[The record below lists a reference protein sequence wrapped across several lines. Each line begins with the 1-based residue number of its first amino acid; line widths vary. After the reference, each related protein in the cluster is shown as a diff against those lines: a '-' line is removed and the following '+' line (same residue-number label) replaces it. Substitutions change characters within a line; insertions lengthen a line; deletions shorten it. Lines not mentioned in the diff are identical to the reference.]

1 MDSDALRML
10 PRWEQQKSINTE
22 PIRTVPPGLLL
33 RQVEPSSYPK
43 LVITYPSLLV
53 IDADEERAQRLA
65 RILTLANYH
74 PMVEPTPANAF
85 KRVLD
90 QPMAIQAILLGTV
103 SKQYRFILQR
113 ILQQLTYQQELK
125 LPVVSLPV
133 LIPTTLPLYADAQLS
148 PFHVASQSCAR
159 LLDSIWNIVPFTR
172 SDLKMNKG
180 SMVSKLLPAYGIQPR
195 VAQRLL
201 LRNSHFRQML
211 QSAYDLMSIEQWEML
226 ISDVGLAQYR
236 RQTDWP
242 PIDDTYA
249 IPAEYLSCL
258 NQAVA
263 FSQPE
268 HPIEQLRRWGNNAT
282 QVSLLEVDAPSP
294 RIRRIFNFASPVQM
308 IRSTL
313 KAYTRE
319 IDEIR
324 GEPLH
329 DWIALPNG
337 NYWLVHYSNL
347 YAYGR
352 VAHQQ
357 SQPMCH
363 VWLASIEA
371 ILRRFQLDTA
381 WKVVE
386 LECSCQTQTGHCL
399 FGFQQV

>member
-1 MDSDALRML
+1 MDSDSLRMPPL
-10 PRWEQQKSINTE
+10 WEQQKNINTE
-22 PIRTVPPGLLL
+22 PIRSVSSALLSP
-33 RQVEPSSYPK
+33 QKDAASYPK
-43 LVITYPSLLV
+43 LAITYPSLLI

-65 RILTLANYH
+65 RILTLANFH
-74 PMVEPTPANAF
+74 PLVEPTPANAF

-90 QPMAIQAILLGTV
+90 QPMAIHAILLGAI
-103 SKQYRFILQR
+103 SNQYRFFLQR
-113 ILQQLTYQQELK
+113 ILQQLTYKQELN
-125 LPVVSLPV
+125 LPVVSLPIH
-133 LIPTTLPLYADAQLS
+133 IPNDIPLYADAHAS
-148 PFHVASQSCAR
+148 PFHVVSQSSMR
-159 LLDSIWNIVPFTR
+159 LLESIWNIVPFTR
-172 SDLKMNKG
+172 SDLKMNQG
-180 SMVSKLLPAYGIQPR
+180 SMVNKLLPAYGIQPR
-195 VAQRLL
+195 VARKLL
-201 LRNSHFRQML
+201 SRNSHFRQML
-211 QSAYDLMSIEQWEML
+211 QAAYDLMSIEQWEML

-242 PIDDTYA
+242 PLDDAYA
-249 IPAEYLSCL
+249 IPVEYLSCL

-268 HPIEQLRRWGNNAT
+268 HPIEQLRRWGTNAM
-282 QVSLLEVDAPSP
+282 QHSLEDNVPIP
-294 RIRRIFNFASPVQM
+294 RMRRMFHFASPTQL
-308 IRSTL
+308 IQNTL
-313 KAYTRE
+313 KAFTKE
-319 IDEIR
+319 MDAIR

-352 VAHQQ
+352 IARQH

-371 ILRRFQLDTA
+371 TLRMVHLDTT

>member
-1 MDSDALRML
+1 MNRDTLRML
-10 PRWEQQKSINTE
+10 PEGEQQKNINTE
-22 PIRTVPPGLLL
+22 PIRTVSPALLM
-33 RQVEPSSYPK
+33 RQPEPSSYPK
-43 LVITYPSLLV
+43 LAITYPSLLI
-53 IDADEERAQRLA
+53 IDANEERAQRLA
-65 RILTLANYH
+65 RILTLANFH
-74 PMVEPTPANAF
+74 PLVEPTPAHAF

-90 QPMAIQAILLGTV
+90 QPMAIHAILLGSV
-103 SKQYRFILQR
+103 SNQYRFFLQR
-113 ILQQLTYQQELK
+113 ILQQLTYKQELN

-133 LIPTTLPLYADAQLS
+133 HIPNKIPLYADAQAS
-148 PFHVASQSCAR
+148 TFHVTSQPSMR

-180 SMVSKLLPAYGIQPR
+180 AMVSKQLPAYGIQPR
-195 VAQRLL
+195 VARKLL
-201 LRNSHFRQML
+201 SRNSHFRQML
-211 QSAYDLMSIEQWEML
+211 QAAYDLMSIEQWEML

-242 PIDDTYA
+242 PIDDAYA

-282 QVSLLEVDAPSP
+282 QVSLEENVPIP
-294 RIRRIFNFASPVQM
+294 RMRRMFNFASPAQM

-313 KAYTRE
+313 KAYTQE
-319 IDEIR
+319 MDAIR

-352 VAHQQ
+352 VARQQ

-363 VWLASIEA
+363 AWLASIEA
-371 ILRRFQLDTA
+371 TLRMVHLDTT

-386 LECSCQTQTGHCL
+386 LECSCQTHTGHCL

>member
-1 MDSDALRML
+1 MDSEALHML
-10 PRWEQQKSINTE
+10 PLWEQQKSINTE
-22 PIRTVPPGLLL
+22 PIRTVPPGPPL
-33 RQVEPSSYPK
+33 RQTEQALYPK
-43 LVITYPSLLV
+43 LAVTYPSLLV
-53 IDADEERAQRLA
+53 IDADEERAQRLV

-74 PMVEPTPANAF
+74 PLVEPTPAHAF

-90 QPMAIQAILLGTV
+90 QPLAIQAVLLGTV
-103 SKQYRFILQR
+103 SNQHRFFLQR
-113 ILQQLTYQQELK
+113 ILQQLAYKQGLNV
-125 LPVVSLPV
+125 PVVSLPAY
-133 LIPTTLPLYADAQLS
+133 IPDKIPLYADAQLS
-148 PFHVASQSCAR
+148 TFHVASQSCLR

-180 SMVSKLLPAYGIQPR
+180 AMVSKLLPAYGIQPR
-195 VAQRLL
+195 VAQKLL
-201 LRNSHFRQML
+201 SRNSHFRQML
-211 QSAYDLMSIEQWEML
+211 QAAYDLMSIDQWEML

-242 PIDDTYA
+242 PIDDAYA
-249 IPAEYLSCL
+249 VPAEYLSCL

-268 HPIEQLRRWGNNAT
+268 HPIEQLRRWSSNAT
-282 QVSLLEVDAPSP
+282 QASLEENTSSP
-294 RIRRIFNFASPVQM
+294 MMRRMFNFASPIQM
-308 IRSTL
+308 MRGTL

-319 IDEIR
+319 MDEIR

-347 YAYGR
+347 YTYGR
-352 VAHQQ
+352 AARQR

-371 ILRRFQLDTA
+371 TLRMVHLDIA